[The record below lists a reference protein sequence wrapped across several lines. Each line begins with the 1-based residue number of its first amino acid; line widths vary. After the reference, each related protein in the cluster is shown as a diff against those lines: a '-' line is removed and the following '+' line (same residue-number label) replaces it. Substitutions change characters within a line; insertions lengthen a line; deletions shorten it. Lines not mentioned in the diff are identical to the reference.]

1 MEMDMMMHS
10 GLSAAVLAGGMGTR
24 LFPITE
30 TRPKP
35 LVPIAGRSA
44 IERIFDAL
52 RDCGITRVAVT
63 TMFRPE
69 QIEALRPAG
78 LDVRYFRE
86 TSPLGTAGSVRQAL
100 DWLGDTVAVLA
111 GDAVFDFPLEGALRA
126 HLDSGAEA
134 TIVLTTAVD
143 PTEYGVVL
151 GRDGCVAA
159 FAEKPAWR
167 ETFSNRVN
175 SGIYF
180 LSRRTLER
188 VPPGRFYDFS
198 KDLFPEL
205 LREGV
210 PIRTHTAD
218 GYWCD
223 VGNPAA
229 FRDCNLHFS
238 GGETV
243 RGENVLLGRGSR
255 ALGSVLFSGVRTGEG
270 CLLEG
275 CVVCENAALGS
286 EVQVKRGAVVG
297 AGVQI
302 GDGAEIGEN
311 VRIAPGVKIG
321 KGAVILENIY
331 SADEKQHVFED
342 EGHVGGRP
350 SLSRALRL
358 GGAAGVYAKGRGVAF
373 MHDGSPLGDA
383 LARAAALGASAAGS
397 SPILLGDGFYSLCS
411 FACRLFSPALAVFAS
426 ADGLTL
432 LNCRGLP
439 LCRAAERRLESLF
452 FARETPAVSIKRAH
466 DLSCELKNGYFR
478 HLLLRAIPLWRGAI
492 LETDN
497 APSMFL
503 KTALL
508 RRTRTR
514 DLTEGE
520 TRFFVSDDGRTA
532 CASLENGFLSF
543 WHLAGTVLLAEQA
556 RGRTAFELPDA
567 CPAALRDLLKDRGC
581 TFVLYDEAGEGNDR
595 PAAGRL
601 PWLLDGPTLVLE
613 FLAALQTLDI
623 SADDVPALL
632 PRFFVK
638 TKTVDYDEDRKS
650 ARIAALAEKH
660 GVEDGRV
667 RVRTDRGTVTVSP
680 LFHGGFRLVAE
691 AVSSEVA
698 AELCDFVGE
707 SLRKDESG
715 DGHPEGK

>member
-1 MEMDMMMHS
+1 MMMQS
-10 GLSAAVLAGGMGTR
+10 GLSAAVLAGGLGTR

-30 TRPKP
+30 TMPKP
-35 LVPIAGRSA
+35 LVPIAGKSA
-44 IERIFDAL
+44 LARIFDAL

-63 TMFRPE
+63 TMYRPE

-100 DWLGDTVAVLA
+100 DWLGETVVVLA
-111 GDAVFDFPLEGALRA
+111 GDAVFDFPLDGALRA

-134 TIVLTTAVD
+134 TIVLTTAAD

-159 FAEKPAWR
+159 FVEKPAWR

-180 LSRRTLER
+180 LSRRVLAT
-188 VPPGRFYDFS
+188 VPAGRFYDFS
-198 KDLFPEL
+198 KDLFPRL
-205 LREGV
+205 LRDGV
-210 PIRTHTAD
+210 PIRTYAAE

-223 VGNPAA
+223 VGSPTA

-243 RGENVLLGRGSR
+243 RGENVVLGPNSR
-255 ALGSVLFSGVRTGEG
+255 AEGSVLFSGVRTGER
-270 CLLEG
+270 CVLEG
-275 CVVCENAALGS
+275 CVVCENAVLGS
-286 EVQVKRGAVVG
+286 GVQVRRGAVVG
-297 AGVQI
+297 AGAQLR
-302 GDGAEIGEN
+302 DGAQIHPN
-311 VRIAPGVKIG
+311 VRIAPGVIIG

-331 SADEKQHVFED
+331 SADEKQHLFED
-342 EGHVGGRP
+342 EGRVGGLP

-358 GGAAGVYAKGRGVAF
+358 GEAAGVYAKGRGVAV
-373 MHDGSPLGDA
+373 MHDGSPLGA
-383 LARAAALGASAAGS
+383 SLAQAAALGASAAGS
-397 SPILLGDGFYSLCS
+397 SPLLLGEGFLSLCS
-411 FACRLFSPALAVFAS
+411 FGCRLFSPALAVYAA
-426 ADGLTL
+426 ADGLSL
-432 LNCRGLP
+432 LNRRGLP

-452 FARETPAVSIKRAH
+452 FARETPAESVKRAH
-466 DLSCELKNGYFR
+466 DLSDELKNAYFR
-478 HLLLRAIPLWRGAI
+478 HLLVRAIPLWRGAI

-497 APSMFL
+497 TPSMFL

-514 DLTEGE
+514 DLTDGE
-520 TRFFVSDDGRTA
+520 TRFFISDDGRTA

-543 WHLAGTVLLAEQA
+543 WHLAGTVLLAECA
-556 RGRTAFELPDA
+556 RGRTAFALPDA
-567 CPAALRDLLKDRGC
+567 CPAALRGLLTDRGC
-581 TFVLYDEAGEGNDR
+581 TVTLYDESGEGNDL
-595 PAAGRL
+595 PAAARL

-613 FLAALQTLDI
+613 FLAALQTLDV
-623 SADDVPALL
+623 AAEDVPALL
-632 PRFFVK
+632 PPFFVK

-667 RVRTDRGTVTVSP
+667 RVHTARGTVTVSP

-698 AELCDFVGE
+698 AELCDFVGD
-707 SLRKDESG
+707 SLRQD
-715 DGHPEGK
+715 DPAPDAPEQR